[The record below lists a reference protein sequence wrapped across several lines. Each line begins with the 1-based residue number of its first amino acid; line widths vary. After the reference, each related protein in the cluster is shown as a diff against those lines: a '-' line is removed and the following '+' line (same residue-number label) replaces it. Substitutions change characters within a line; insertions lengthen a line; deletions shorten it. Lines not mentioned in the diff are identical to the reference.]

1 MFEDDESIIKC
12 EIKLSRIFYPK
23 NVKSVETGEY
33 AIFAGTVVVPIEN
46 CCLDDIIKFKGNVP
60 VLEYGT
66 SYKVTASLADHH
78 EIYGDTYE
86 ILYMS
91 KKINISN
98 KESQKEL
105 LNTILPEKTVENLF
119 NTYDDI
125 VSLLEKRNTEAL
137 CKVKGITES
146 NVDRLYR
153 AYDDTKDYS
162 QIFVELSRSGL
173 SGNLIKKITD
183 YYKSPEK
190 ALDVIRKTPY
200 ELVTVDGIGFKKADE
215 IALKM
220 GVDKFDCQRIKG
232 YLIHVLLEQAE
243 LGRSYLHYSEL
254 MKMLYD
260 TLGFVPEE
268 IVNKTAQMMIDDG
281 KIHISE
287 NGENIGLTRYYNL
300 EKDICNE
307 IVRLMIG
314 SSEDNVDTDKNSVP
328 KYIPRDFNIFN
339 PENVIAKVED
349 EQGFEFTDEQKSV
362 IYTCLNNRVIAITGG
377 AGCVDCDTE
386 YFNGREWK
394 KISDFTDGD
403 RVLQYNADGTATLI
417 YPLAYIKQKAEYLW
431 HFETKYGLD
440 QCLSDNH
447 NCYYIT
453 SKGNLYHKTFK
464 EVRENQET
472 TGFKGRFITAFDYA
486 GTGIPLTDDEIRIMV
501 ATFADGS
508 FYYSNGDYK
517 NISENIYNKARFHL
531 KKSRKKARLLDLIEK
546 LGYKYDISESSVKG
560 YHDIYVKV
568 PFRCKYFPLDWYN
581 CNKEQLKIIADEI
594 VYWDSYLKVK
604 NRFTTVNKQDADFV
618 QFVFTSLGYRAT
630 IACHDRV
637 GENYLT
643 ADKIY
648 TRKSIEYTVNWS
660 KQNLIGMCADKR
672 DDHTNTPITKYKT
685 LDGFEYCF
693 TVPSHMLVLRRN
705 NKIFITGNCG
715 KTSTANGICKIFKT
729 HSIIAVALS
738 GKAALRITEVTGLP
752 ASTIHKALGW
762 FKGHFIHCKENPL
775 EADIVLIDEATM
787 INGSLFRDLLE
798 AIPTGAKVIIMG
810 DVQQLT
816 PIGSCQVFA
825 DMLNSGVVPTV
836 RLTKLHRQ
844 ALNSGIIPTSIK
856 VTNQEQLFSNTYQG
870 SEIIGDLQDMELNIT
885 TEKCNLSDYVVEK
898 FKQEYKKFKDINE
911 VQVVS
916 AMKTRGDLSCY
927 NLNTKIQEVY
937 NPISEDDIF
946 IEIKLSEK
954 KGKTTDTSSVKKY
967 RIKAGDK
974 VINTKNNYTCTDL
987 DGNVCPVFNGNIGT
1001 VTNVTQNGVTID
1013 FIGIGEVWF
1022 GRDKFKN
1029 LELGYCITT
1038 HKSQG
1043 SGFKSTIIA
1052 LDGSSYIM
1060 NTAELLYTAIT
1071 RAKKYCILVATN
1083 SAVRSAISHKEVNNK
1098 QTYLKDMLINNEDL
1112 KGDSTNE

>member
-86 ILYMS
+86 ILYMG

-105 LNTILPEKTVENLF
+105 LSTILPEKTVENLF

-137 CKVKGITES
+137 CKVKGITEF
-146 NVDRLYR
+146 NVNRLYR

-268 IVNKTAQMMIDDG
+268 IVNKTAQIMIDDG

-287 NGENIGLTRYYNL
+287 NGENIGLIRYYNL
-300 EKDICNE
+300 EKDICDE
-307 IVRLMIG
+307 IVRLMI
-314 SSEDNVDTDKNSVP
+314 ENPNIKIEDTDNIEENIVIPNSQYVP
-328 KYIPRDFNIFN
+328 RKFNVSN
-339 PENVIAKVED
+339 PDEIILEVEQ
-349 EQGFEFTDEQKSV
+349 EQGFDFTEEQKNA
-362 IYTCLNNRVIAITGG
+362 IYTCLDNRVIAITGG
-377 AGCVDCDTE
+377 AGT
-386 YFNGREWK
+386 
-394 KISDFTDGD
+394 
-403 RVLQYNADGTATLI
+403 
-417 YPLAYIKQKAEYLW
+417 
-431 HFETKYGLD
+431 
-440 QCLSDNH
+440 
-447 NCYYIT
+447 
-453 SKGNLYHKTFK
+453 
-464 EVRENQET
+464 
-472 TGFKGRFITAFDYA
+472 
-486 GTGIPLTDDEIRIMV
+486 
-501 ATFADGS
+501 
-508 FYYSNGDYK
+508 
-517 NISENIYNKARFHL
+517 
-531 KKSRKKARLLDLIEK
+531 
-546 LGYKYDISESSVKG
+546 
-560 YHDIYVKV
+560 
-568 PFRCKYFPLDWYN
+568 
-581 CNKEQLKIIADEI
+581 
-594 VYWDSYLKVK
+594 
-604 NRFTTVNKQDADFV
+604 
-618 QFVFTSLGYRAT
+618 
-630 IACHDRV
+630 
-637 GENYLT
+637 
-643 ADKIY
+643 
-648 TRKSIEYTVNWS
+648 
-660 KQNLIGMCADKR
+660 
-672 DDHTNTPITKYKT
+672 
-685 LDGFEYCF
+685 
-693 TVPSHMLVLRRN
+693 
-705 NKIFITGNCG
+705 G
-715 KTSTANGICKIFKT
+715 KTSTANGICKMFKGY
-729 HSIIAVALS
+729 SVLAVALS
-738 GKAALRITEVTGLP
+738 GKAALRITEATGLP

-762 FKGHFIHCKENPL
+762 FKGTFIHNKNNPL
-775 EADIVLIDEATM
+775 EVDIVLIDEATM
-787 INGSLFRDLLE
+787 INGSLFKNLLE

-816 PIGSCQVFA
+816 PIGNCQVFA
-825 DMLNSGVVPTV
+825 DILSSGTVPTIK
-836 RLTKLHRQ
+836 LTKLHRQ
-844 ALNSGIIPTSIK
+844 ALKSGIIPTSVK

-870 SEIIGDLQDMELNIT
+870 SEIIGELQDMELNIT

-898 FKQEYKKFKDINE
+898 FKQEYTKFKDINE
-911 VQVVS
+911 VQIVS

-927 NLNTKIQEVY
+927 NLNTKIQAIY
-937 NPISEDDIF
+937 NPVSDDDDF
-946 IEIKLSEK
+946 IEIKLSES
-954 KGKTTDTSSVKKY
+954 KGKSTDKSSIKKY
-967 RIKAGDK
+967 KIKKGDK
-974 VINTKNNYTCTDL
+974 VINIKNNYTCMDL
-987 DGNVCPVFNGNIGT
+987 DGNICPVFNGNMGI
-1001 VTNVTQNGVTID
+1001 VTSVTKNGITIN
-1013 FIGIGEVWF
+1013 FVGVGEVWF
-1022 GRDKFKN
+1022 GRENFKN

-1043 SGFKSTIIA
+1043 SGFLSTIIA
-1052 LDGSSYIM
+1052 LDRSSYIM
-1060 NTAELLYTAIT
+1060 NNAELLYTAIT
-1071 RAKKYCILVATN
+1071 RAKKYCVLVATN
-1083 SAVRSAISHKEVNNK
+1083 SAVRGAINHKEVNNK
-1098 QTYLKDMLINNEDL
+1098 QTYLRDMLSNREEL
-1112 KGDSTNE
+1112 KGDIANE

>member
-105 LNTILPEKTVENLF
+105 LSTILPEKTVENLF

-349 EQGFEFTDEQKSV
+349 EQGFEFTDEQKSA

-377 AGCVDCDTE
+377 AGV
-386 YFNGREWK
+386 
-394 KISDFTDGD
+394 
-403 RVLQYNADGTATLI
+403 
-417 YPLAYIKQKAEYLW
+417 
-431 HFETKYGLD
+431 
-440 QCLSDNH
+440 
-447 NCYYIT
+447 
-453 SKGNLYHKTFK
+453 
-464 EVRENQET
+464 
-472 TGFKGRFITAFDYA
+472 
-486 GTGIPLTDDEIRIMV
+486 
-501 ATFADGS
+501 
-508 FYYSNGDYK
+508 
-517 NISENIYNKARFHL
+517 
-531 KKSRKKARLLDLIEK
+531 
-546 LGYKYDISESSVKG
+546 
-560 YHDIYVKV
+560 
-568 PFRCKYFPLDWYN
+568 
-581 CNKEQLKIIADEI
+581 
-594 VYWDSYLKVK
+594 
-604 NRFTTVNKQDADFV
+604 
-618 QFVFTSLGYRAT
+618 
-630 IACHDRV
+630 
-637 GENYLT
+637 
-643 ADKIY
+643 
-648 TRKSIEYTVNWS
+648 
-660 KQNLIGMCADKR
+660 
-672 DDHTNTPITKYKT
+672 
-685 LDGFEYCF
+685 
-693 TVPSHMLVLRRN
+693 
-705 NKIFITGNCG
+705 G
-715 KTSTANGICKIFKT
+715 KTSTANGICKMFNGY
-729 HSIIAVALS
+729 SVYAVALS
-738 GKAALRITEVTGLP
+738 GKAALRITEATGLP
-752 ASTIHKALGW
+752 SSTIHKALGW

-870 SEIIGDLQDMELNIT
+870 SEIIGELQDMELNIT

-898 FKQEYKKFKDINE
+898 FKQEYEKFKDINE

-1001 VTNVTQNGVTID
+1001 VTNVTQNGITID

-1060 NTAELLYTAIT
+1060 NNAELLYTAIT

-1098 QTYLKDMLINNEDL
+1098 QTYLKNMLINNEDL
-1112 KGDSTNE
+1112 KGDFTNE